1 MPASHDDDNDNDKGD
16 DDGAMMLEWA
26 VFSSSVMEIALPLRL
41 AHQSLTWKKNIRSS
55 DHH

>member
-1 MPASHDDDNDNDKGD
+1 MMMTMMTMKMTKAMMM
-16 DDGAMMLEWA
+16 AMMLEWA